1 MLGAC
6 VLTKHTYVIYR
17 GQDGDEEKHKYKN
30 TNDTVKNV
38 EALFGEPCFATP
50 WNLRRAVGTSLETQS
65 NSAFYI
71 PENDIWRSVLAVFK
85 SDKPILHWLET
96 DTHAWWS
103 FQHSID
109 LAPYE
114 CPMMLKD
121 WLMPTRQSYKY
132 VPRKGHSSNAE
143 SGWVTTFGGILDKCL
158 RVTKLKGEIDPED
171 VTIVVH
177 RLPSQKNTRPYWSVN
192 NVRYTDID
200 PWKVCEYGCM
210 AQAGHYIDISTL
222 RKSKGEV
229 E

>member
-6 VLTKHTYVIYR
+6 VLTKETYVIYQAN
-17 GQDGDEEKHKYKN
+17 GVEEKHKYRN
-30 TNDTVKNV
+30 TNQTIQSI
-38 EALFGEPCFATP
+38 EAMFGEPCFATP

-65 NSAFYI
+65 NSSFYI

-96 DTHAWWS
+96 DTHAWWA
-103 FQHSID
+103 FQHHLD

-114 CPMMLKD
+114 CAMMLKE
-121 WLMPTRQSYKY
+121 WFMPTRQLFRYT
-132 VPRKGHSSNAE
+132 PPKGLARE
-143 SGWVTTFGGILDKCL
+143 IETGWVTTFGGILDKCL
-158 RVTKLKGEIDPED
+158 RVTKLKGEIDPND

-177 RLPSQKNTRPYWSVN
+177 RTPRQKNTRPYWSVN

-200 PWKVCEYGCM
+200 PWKICEYGCM

-222 RKSKGEV
+222 RKSKGET